1 MLLNPHAE
9 TKMLASVVSLD
20 EAKLVIEAGADIVDL
35 KNPIEGALGALP
47 LSIVQSIVDGLGHQT
62 IISATIGDQPMNPEL
77 LVSKTR
83 EMLATG
89 ADIVKIGFFG
99 NQHHQ
104 ACLQAL
110 KDLAGRQAK
119 LVAVMF
125 ADSKPNLN
133 LLDDIAQSGFY
144 GVMLDT
150 AHKNGK
156 DLLDYFDLDELSL
169 FVSRAKELGLCVG
182 LAGAL
187 KHSQVRAL
195 LSIQPSYLGFRSALC
210 DARARTSNINT
221 AQVRSLVEE
230 MRQGA
235 QASLFVN
242 KAQYDL
248 IERHAYLNL

>member
-47 LSIVQSIVDGLGHQT
+47 LPIVQSIVDGLGHQT

-150 AHKNGK
+150 AQK
-156 DLLDYFDLDELSL
+156 DG
-169 FVSRAKELGLCVG
+169 RK
-182 LAGAL
+182 
-187 KHSQVRAL
+187 
-195 LSIQPSYLGFRSALC
+195 I
-210 DARARTSNINT
+210 
-221 AQVRSLVEE
+221 
-230 MRQGA
+230 
-235 QASLFVN
+235 
-242 KAQYDL
+242 
-248 IERHAYLNL
+248 